1 MVGLRSTGL
10 PECGPTESSAPEP
23 CYLCIN
29 LVCESNTFRNSCA
42 FKYSISHSQCL
53 YFSYYMLRSI
63 WDNSLIIFNFLFID
77 ECSSPPSY
85 FDDDFQDV
93 DIKEEP
99 LECSDVSYSVIFF
112 SVFFLFIY
120 FWNIITEVNLNIARS
135 SQFSG

>member
-1 MVGLRSTGL
+1 M
-10 PECGPTESSAPEP
+10 
-23 CYLCIN
+23 
-29 LVCESNTFRNSCA
+29 
-42 FKYSISHSQCL
+42 
-53 YFSYYMLRSI
+53 
-63 WDNSLIIFNFLFID
+63 FID
-77 ECSSPPSY
+77 KCSSPPSY

-99 LECSDVSYSVIFF
+99 VKSFDVSYAVIFF